1 MNRARRVHSHRRAGT
16 GEIARRSAAKLVA
29 SAGND
34 RSPGGERCTTGS
46 APPRQTFSSSSCFIR
61 RLFMHVLL
69 CCAVATTFSGAVAGA
84 FISGI
89 NFFCVCEQVA
99 FRING
104 FHTRPSMAEQALN
117 ARVSA
122 ILLGSFLLSRWYF
135 VNVAGLV
142 ISTIVMHSWLRAI
155 GP

>member
-1 MNRARRVHSHRRAGT
+1 MNRARSGFIHIVGPALEKSRA
-16 GEIARRSAAKLVA
+16 A
-29 SAGND
+29 
-34 RSPGGERCTTGS
+34 
-46 APPRQTFSSSSCFIR
+46 
-61 RLFMHVLL
+61 VLL
-69 CCAVATTFSGAVAGA
+69 CWWHLLAMIVLQVENAVYYGIRPASSNLLVQLMFHQATIHACAFVLAFAATHFLGAVAAGA

-122 ILLGSFLLSRWYF
+122 ILLGSFLSELDVVF
-135 VNVAGLV
+135 FGD
-142 ISTIVMHSWLRAI
+142 
-155 GP
+155 